1 MAVASLT
8 PSKSLCR
15 SHSPSS
21 SRSSPPS
28 ISSSIG
34 FSDGR
39 RGSWARIVSGGLDLA
54 GRSHAPAEML
64 VGSTSKE
71 ASSGID
77 GWRRRRRRR
86 GGVGAI
92 MCSADGIGSGL
103 EIEQQQGL
111 AAVVIPERAK
121 VLALVA
127 LVMCLCN
134 ADRVVMSVAVVPLA
148 SQYGWSSSFMG
159 IVQSSFL
166 WGYPISNIA
175 GGALADRYGSKRV
188 MAWGVVFWSIA
199 TFLTPWAARHSTAML
214 LAIRALFGLAEGVAI
229 PSMSTHLFRWFP
241 CNERASAVGIAMAG
255 FHLGNVMSL
264 LVSPIILSSVGI
276 NGTFAF
282 FASLGFV
289 WLSAWTG
296 RIPNDPRDSPDI
308 SHSELQLIRAGKI
321 DSKTESGQLPPLRH
335 LFSKLP
341 ALAVV
346 LANVANNWGYFVLLS
361 WMPVYFKTVYNVNL
375 KQAAWFSAVPFGV
388 MALSGYLAGASSDL
402 MIKSGSSIIHVR
414 KLMQTIGFIGPAVSL
429 LLLRYAQ
436 TPTSAAV
443 LMTMALSFSAF
454 SQAGYFLNIQD
465 IAPKHAGF
473 LLGITNSVGTLA
485 AIISTVGAGLF
496 VQWMGSFQAFLTLT
510 AAIYF
515 VIAIFY
521 NLHATAEQVFF

>member
-1 MAVASLT
+1 MAVASFT

-39 RGSWARIVSGGLDLA
+39 RGSWARNVSRDLDLDLT

-64 VGSTSKE
+64 VGSTSKGVW
-71 ASSGID
+71 SGID
-77 GWRRRRRRR
+77 GWRRRR

-103 EIEQQQGL
+103 EIGQQQGL

-148 SQYGWSSSFMG
+148 SQYGWSSSFLG
-159 IVQSSFL
+159 IVQVRFLGPRPPPSPLFLSFISSA
-166 WGYPISNIA
+166 ISLRII
-175 GGALADRYGSKRV
+175 RSYGSKRV

-199 TFLTPWAARHSTAML
+199 TFLTPWAASHSTAML
-214 LAIRALFGLAEGVAI
+214 LAVRALFGLAEGVAI

-321 DSKTESGQLPPLRH
+321 DSKMEGSQLPPLRH

-361 WMPVYFKTVYNVNL
+361 WMPVYFKT
-375 KQAAWFSAVPFGV
+375 
-388 MALSGYLAGASSDL
+388 
-402 MIKSGSSIIHVR
+402 
-414 KLMQTIGFIGPAVSL
+414 
-429 LLLRYAQ
+429 
-436 TPTSAAV
+436 
-443 LMTMALSFSAF
+443 
-454 SQAGYFLNIQD
+454 
-465 IAPKHAGF
+465 
-473 LLGITNSVGTLA
+473 
-485 AIISTVGAGLF
+485 
-496 VQWMGSFQAFLTLT
+496 
-510 AAIYF
+510 
-515 VIAIFY
+515 
-521 NLHATAEQVFF
+521 

>member
-1 MAVASLT
+1 MAVASFT

-39 RGSWARIVSGGLDLA
+39 RGSWARNVSRDLDLDLT

-64 VGSTSKE
+64 VGSTSKGVW
-71 ASSGID
+71 SGID
-77 GWRRRRRRR
+77 GWRRRR

-103 EIEQQQGL
+103 EIGQQQGL

-148 SQYGWSSSFMG
+148 SQYGWSSSFLG
-159 IVQSSFL
+159 IVQVRFLGPRPPPSPLFLSFISSAISLRIIRFRVDSWRL
-166 WGYPISNIA
+166 CQERKSRKSARLLKATYACIIFDFDPPLLPILH
-175 GGALADRYGSKRV
+175 GAHLTSPMIYGSKRV

-199 TFLTPWAARHSTAML
+199 TFLTPWAASHSTAML
-214 LAIRALFGLAEGVAI
+214 LAVRALFGLAEGVAI

-264 LVSPIILSSVGI
+264 LLSPIILSSVGI

-321 DSKTESGQLPPLRH
+321 DSKMEGSQLPPLRH

-361 WMPVYFKTVYNVNL
+361 WMPVYFKTV
-375 KQAAWFSAVPFGV
+375 W
-388 MALSGYLAGASSDL
+388 
-402 MIKSGSSIIHVR
+402 
-414 KLMQTIGFIGPAVSL
+414 
-429 LLLRYAQ
+429 
-436 TPTSAAV
+436 
-443 LMTMALSFSAF
+443 
-454 SQAGYFLNIQD
+454 
-465 IAPKHAGF
+465 
-473 LLGITNSVGTLA
+473 ITNSVGTLA

-496 VQWMGSFQAFLTLT
+496 VQWMGSFQTFLTLT

-515 VIAIFY
+515 VVAIFY
-521 NLHATAEQVFF
+521 NLHATSEQVFF